1 MPLQNRVDPW
11 GNILAVSA
19 RGAWLGNRGI
29 IHNVQKQIVR
39 PYQHQSWVTCRLRFK
54 NRKRKI
60 MSPSTYTELF
70 FLDESTAFA
79 AGHRPCGECRRERY
93 RQFKELWVRANLKKQ
108 ANNIKVSVIDS
119 VMHKERINKRVKVK
133 YKANIKDLP
142 SGTMFSTNG
151 SAYLVYDDKIYYWS
165 FEGYRL
171 FDRVNFSD
179 EVDVLTPLSIVITF
193 KMGFLPEVHDSVTS

>member
-108 ANNIKVSVIDS
+108 ANNIKVTVIDS
-119 VMHKERINKRVKVK
+119 CMQ
-133 YKANIKDLP
+133 
-142 SGTMFSTNG
+142 
-151 SAYLVYDDKIYYWS
+151 
-165 FEGYRL
+165 
-171 FDRVNFSD
+171 
-179 EVDVLTPLSIVITF
+179 LTGVQP
-193 KMGFLPEVHDSVTS
+193 